1 MTRDQA
7 CFESGRAFVP
17 FIAGSLHESTI
28 VAIDNNQSA
37 WANTCW
43 EWDLMRRL
51 RLGCDPQG
59 PRWKAQVSPFSFSS
73 EICGHIQFNVTEKRT
88 DTGDYRG
95 DVRANL
101 RTHQIFV
108 RDWMLGYWTGRAP
121 VMHSLAPTTALVCGQ
136 MKNGGAGKLPDPG
149 TCGLPWGPGSTS
161 EYIYPTDENVDA
173 FVRKMREAAGQ
184 LQLLRSARSG
194 AYEAPAGGGALSM
207 IELMA
212 VVATQPCTAEAL
224 AVTGA
229 VRAATGAP
237 PSLRS
242 LLSTD
247 AAELMPQL
255 PHRRSGPEGAEMLDV
270 LDVPILDPLCAAHP
284 KAAVPSPPTN
294 DVDEHGAQSGT
305 PDDDGN
311 ESEYDLEDG
320 EGIGEFDDGEED
332 NNCSDPQ

>member
-1 MTRDQA
+1 MQ
-7 CFESGRAFVP
+7 
-17 FIAGSLHESTI
+17 
-28 VAIDNNQSA
+28 
-37 WANTCW
+37 
-43 EWDLMRRL
+43 
-51 RLGCDPQG
+51 
-59 PRWKAQVSPFSFSS
+59 
-73 EICGHIQFNVTEKRT
+73 
-88 DTGDYRG
+88 
-95 DVRANL
+95 
-101 RTHQIFV
+101 
-108 RDWMLGYWTGRAP
+108 
-121 VMHSLAPTTALVCGQ
+121 
-136 MKNGGAGKLPDPG
+136 PG

-270 LDVPILDPLCAAHP
+270 LDVQILDPLWCAKSLLHQLRALPRERISRLMRPLALAGGVLLPPVARTSRLLAPPEGSAGPVGSPVRESRRIRHLRPEDANGGETPEKRP
-284 KAAVPSPPTN
+284 KRAT
-294 DVDEHGAQSGT
+294 AQLA
-305 PDDDGN
+305 
-311 ESEYDLEDG
+311 ESERTPAKNRGYALL
-320 EGIGEFDDGEED
+320 FA
-332 NNCSDPQ
+332 